1 MAAVT
6 VATGYPKHWVN
17 GNYREYSYKVNIAA
31 DADYLDVP
39 LHQVIDV
46 QMTDDTVSAGGVAST
61 ALQTNGQTRIT
72 FNSTGAINNCYVRV
86 VGL

>member
-1 MAAVT
+1 MAAVV
-6 VATGYPKHWVN
+6 VAAGYPRHWVN

-39 LHQVIDV
+39 LHQIVDV
-46 QMTDDTVSAGGVAST
+46 QLTDDAVSAVGVAST
-61 ALQTNGQTRIT
+61 ALQANGQNRIT
-72 FNSTGAINNCYVRV
+72 FNSGGAINNCYVRV